1 MNEINK
7 LNEISQ
13 KLDLILDKLGF
24 APAGPGG
31 VRLRGEK
38 LQEKIIALTDEGY
51 SKRQIAEMLNVSMA
65 TVANARRRAREIENQ
80 FLKSI
85 DIDQQEVDSMIID
98 F

>member
-1 MNEINK
+1 MEQK

-13 KLDLILDKLGF
+13 KLDLILNKLGF

-31 VRLRGEK
+31 ARLRGDK
-38 LQEKIIALTDEGY
+38 LQEKIMALTDEGY
-51 SKRQIAEMLNVSMA
+51 SKRQIADMLNVSMA

-85 DIDQQEVDSMIID
+85 NIDQQEVDSMFID

>member
-1 MNEINK
+1 MEQK

-13 KLDLILDKLGF
+13 KLDLILNKLGF

-38 LQEKIIALTDEGY
+38 LQEKIITLTDEGY
-51 SKRQIAEMLNVSMA
+51 SKRHIADMLNVSMA
-65 TVANARRRAREIENQ
+65 TVANARRRVREIENQ

-85 DIDQQEVDSMIID
+85 NIDQQEVDSMIID